1 MKNNDMNT
9 IGKGE
14 SSYDAEND
22 ILIFKIK
29 NRDYF
34 KSIEFDDDN
43 LTVEIDHDGVIMGFS
58 FFDASQTL
66 GLNKSVINTIK
77 QFSFVAKVDGKKLF
91 IRLKFEAYKNPKSLV
106 NYSQDFIREI
116 TDLNIINSNVEC
128 SAQ

>member
-1 MKNNDMNT
+1 MNT